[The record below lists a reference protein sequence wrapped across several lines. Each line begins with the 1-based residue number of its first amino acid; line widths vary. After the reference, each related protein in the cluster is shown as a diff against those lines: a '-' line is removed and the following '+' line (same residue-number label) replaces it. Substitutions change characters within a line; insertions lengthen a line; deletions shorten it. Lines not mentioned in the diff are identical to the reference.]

1 MLFLYVLFQVQLNM
15 SFREFKKKQRFQKSF
30 SGICEEGVRRAN
42 VFIESS
48 KKGLNNGR
56 TFGNGKKLP
65 PVTTI
70 VSTGISVVSVGI
82 SVVSTITVI
91 SVPGFGF
98 SFWGSFRSSFGFSV
112 SGSLSKIVVSIRIS
126 VVSVMVRISVI
137 STIVMSVPSFGFSV
151 SLRFSN
157 SGGFGIS
164 GAFSQVTVSVSISVG
179 VSVVSAVVSGITT
192 IVVSVPGFRASLS
205 TGFGLRFC
213 HDCGNN
219 ESYEKQDFHDWFLS
233 EAKLPM

>member
-1 MLFLYVLFQVQLNM
+1 M

-30 SGICEEGVRRAN
+30 SGICEEGVRRAI

-91 SVPGFGF
+91 SVPGFGIG
-98 SFWGSFRSSFGFSV
+98 FWGSFGFSV

-164 GAFSQVTVSVSISVG
+164 GAFSQV
-179 VSVVSAVVSGITT
+179 
-192 IVVSVPGFRASLS
+192 
-205 TGFGLRFC
+205 
-213 HDCGNN
+213 
-219 ESYEKQDFHDWFLS
+219 
-233 EAKLPM
+233 